1 MGLFDWLM
9 PKGGAASAPKSV
21 QDPVWPPPLTEEDL
35 EMMHYPPTP
44 KGLPVPTTTQI
55 LADQDKLMRD
65 LREAIDCTNEDWA
78 DVGLPLVVRYA
89 DFVHL
94 LPASQTHHHRTAGGL
109 FRHGLEVAYHA
120 ARSSYH
126 TLYAMDRPKRER
138 DALQRRF
145 RMAAMVAGLTHDLG
159 KAASDMRVIDREGTL
174 VWTPGVQTIYDW
186 ATSNHIDRY
195 FIQWVE
201 KRHRKH
207 ESFSAPLYLSA
218 ISTAPTYLWFTAQ
231 TPDIME
237 TMLAAIAGQDRET
250 AIGKC
255 VAKGEES
262 SVREDLR
269 KHPIHLHSVSLGVPV
284 EQYLVDAMKRLVA
297 GCRWTIN
304 TPGSRL
310 WMLPSGLH
318 IVWPG
323 GATDIVEVLLGDK
336 VPALPRDPDV
346 IADILID
353 HGIAAPQKQGRGCE
367 RMRYWQLAPLPLA
380 KNGQP
385 VTLTLLRL
393 QNPAWI
399 LTLTPPTVPVIGA
412 APLVDPGD
420 QSVDAPFDGSTPVEP
435 GATLGEAPDPTP
447 TGPKNPRASRPR
459 AQSAPPKTEARK
471 RSQPILQD
479 EDPAPVEEA
488 TASPQ
493 RDDARRIALDSLHN
507 AGNGG
512 AILLQ
517 LVDDLIAGD
526 VAPELVV
533 RRGEHL
539 CLRYPAIFADRKI
552 EPIHYAE
559 PLRDAGLLHLD
570 RMAPNRLARELDG
583 VHGLWLTAA
592 ASAWFIALAGDRW
605 DSEEAA
611 PAPAQSRPDN
621 PGETPAATV
630 DRLALAFVQAVS
642 RGEIVAQPHP
652 DGGWQVETDRVTR
665 YARDHGQPARALFNA
680 LLYGRKCSVRGRYL
694 LIPAE

>member
-9 PKGGAASAPKSV
+9 PKSGAASAPKSV

-44 KGLPVPTTTQI
+44 KGLPVPTTAQI

-78 DVGLPLVVRYA
+78 EVGLPLVVRYA

-159 KAASDMRVIDREGTL
+159 KAASDMRVIDRAGTL

-218 ISTAPTYLWFTAQ
+218 ISTPPTYLWFTAQ

-237 TMLAAIAGQDRET
+237 TLLAAIAGQDRET

-284 EQYLVDAMKRLVA
+284 EQYLVDAMKRLVT

-323 GATDIVEVLLGDK
+323 GANDIVEVLLGDK

-353 HGIAAPQKQGRGCE
+353 HGIATPQKQGRGCE

-399 LTLTPPTVPVIGA
+399 LTLTPPRVPVIGA
-412 APLVDPGD
+412 APLVDSD
-420 QSVDAPFDGSTPVEP
+420 DEAVDASFDVSTLVEP
-435 GATLGEAPDPTP
+435 DAIPGEVSNPMPAGA
-447 TGPKNPRASRPR
+447 KNPRASRPQ
-459 AQSAPPKTEARK
+459 AQSAPAKADARK
-471 RSQPILQD
+471 RSQPILED
-479 EDPAPVEEA
+479 EDPAPVDEA

-493 RDDARRIALDSLHN
+493 PNDARRIALDSLHN

-512 AILLQ
+512 GILLQ
-517 LVDDLIAGD
+517 LMDDLIAGD

-570 RMAPNRLARELDG
+570 RMAPNRLAREIDG

-592 ASAWFIALAGDRW
+592 ASGWFIALAGDLW
-605 DSEEAA
+605 DSEQA
-611 PAPAQSRPDN
+611 APAQSRPDS
-621 PGETPAATV
+621 PGETPIQTV
-630 DRLALAFVQAVS
+630 DGLGLAFAQAVS

-665 YARDHGQPARALFNA
+665 YARDHGQTAGALFNA